1 MGLGARRV
9 ASRHLRVI
17 AGARPQ
23 ERPPLQVQGDF
34 WVRKHE
40 DSKKHLAMLPAW
52 RAERAAANSPASSA
66 SVEAVVVAQ
75 ESETSARLCE
85 GLDLDSADQTV
96 LFASVV
102 QSCRLWLDSD
112 CIDTTKEQPFVL
124 AARPD
129 NGKLMLRS
137 RSCADRKTPLLCPVG
152 RGWCLECERAAQSRK
167 NLLHVCGW
175 AFKMDQVRLLHLLL
189 QRRTEDAQDLLSE
202 MAAADYQQH
211 VRVDLHVLRE
221 MDYTAMLHRVRNLF
235 ASIRQDRRNPAL
247 AHFVKARV
255 DWLTFHMGEVQHKPE
270 HRAVVERLARGLSS
284 GQNHPGEVQVATL
297 IAEVAL
303 RGHDLLQA
311 LVLFMVSMCDKPLGR

>member
-1 MGLGARRV
+1 
-9 ASRHLRVI
+9 
-17 AGARPQ
+17 
-23 ERPPLQVQGDF
+23 
-34 WVRKHE
+34 
-40 DSKKHLAMLPAW
+40 MLPAW

-211 VRVDLHVLRE
+211 VRVDLRVLRE

-255 DWLTFHMGEVQHKPE
+255 GLVDFSTWARFNTSRSIGQWWNASLVACPLAKAIPARCRWQRSLRRLRCEAMTYCRLSCCSWCPCVTSRSADNGSVCVRVSRKRQSGITQSQEENWPGP
-270 HRAVVERLARGLSS
+270 RASFQNGRRG
-284 GQNHPGEVQVATL
+284 PGY
-297 IAEVAL
+297 
-303 RGHDLLQA
+303 
-311 LVLFMVSMCDKPLGR
+311 S